1 MAAGIWDSAKQW
13 AFDELRDTSLN
24 LVEAMAALTLVAL
37 NPIFPVLATPLSSSF
52 RLLVVGAYGLAVCIG
67 GVVVMT
73 SENLQERYS
82 AREIVPRLVAGFMLA
97 YFSPNIIWL
106 VQDFNIEITAA
117 FTLGEAMGGSP
128 EEADFLDLLKIAAR
142 DSVSGIDFGVG
153 IIQLIAAF
161 VLWLC
166 MLTRNMAWFVV
177 AVFAPVALA
186 MHALPFTEGLAWMW
200 WRMLWACFFSS
211 VGQAALIWVWMN
223 IYTDLDDVE
232 VLLTYS
238 LRPFYMLV
246 LTWVAW
252 RLHKDLFIWAK
263 GTPLRLPGSK
273 LAKTVIGSAVGIA
286 LFKLNPVGKLAAFAF
301 GRLQNRRNTQQQT
314 PNPPPAPPPPPG
326 PRPPRPQPP
335 TPPTGPQP
343 PTPPGPQP
351 PPGPRPR
358 PVPVDPTRPALG
370 GPPLVAGET
379 AEAPPRRPGQNPS
392 SGEQLPPGSQPPEL
406 ETAPIRPWQTGSGTD
421 RPPQQAKAPPTETIT
436 PIHDKRPAPTTTPV
450 GSEAS
455 RWERLRRRHRV
466 KTLPPEQVSP
476 RPSSSRRVATGAPVV
491 IDAEPSTDSTRPRR
505 RS

>member
-13 AFDELRDTSLN
+13 AFDELRDTSLD
-24 LVEAMAALTLVAL
+24 LVESMVALTLVAL
-37 NPIFPVLATPLSSSF
+37 NPIFPVIATPLSSGF
-52 RLLVVGAYGLAVCIG
+52 RLLVTGTYGLAVCIG
-67 GVVVMT
+67 AVVVMT

-82 AREIVPRLVAGFMLA
+82 AREIVPRLIAGFFLA

-106 VQDFNIEITAA
+106 VQDFNIELTAA
-117 FTLGEAMGGSP
+117 FTLGEAMGDSLDG
-128 EEADFLDLLKIAAR
+128 AGFLDMLKIAAR

-186 MHALPFTEGLAWMW
+186 THALPFTEGLAWMW

-263 GTPLRLPGSK
+263 GTPLRLPGSRM
-273 LAKTVIGSAVGIA
+273 AKAVVGSAVGIA
-286 LFKLNPVGKLAAFAF
+286 LFKLNPVGKLASFAW
-301 GRLQNRRNTQQQT
+301 GRFRNRRAAQQQT
-314 PNPPPAPPPPPG
+314 QHLPPAPPPPPG
-326 PRPPRPQPP
+326 QGPGPRQPGPRPP
-335 TPPTGPQP
+335 TPPA
-343 PTPPGPQP
+343 
-351 PPGPRPR
+351 PRPR
-358 PVPVDPTRPALG
+358 PAPVDPAQPALG
-370 GPPLVAGET
+370 GPPYTAGET
-379 AEAPPRRPGQNPS
+379 TEVPPRRPSQGLAS
-392 SGEQLPPGSQPPEL
+392 SEQLPPGPQRPEL
-406 ETAPIRPWQTGSGTD
+406 EPPAVRPWQTGATPGS
-421 RPPQQAKAPPTETIT
+421 PPQQPKAPPTETIT
-436 PIHDKRPAPTTTPV
+436 PARDKRPAPTAPAP
-450 GSEAS
+450 SEPS
-455 RWERLRRRHRV
+455 RWERLRRRPRV
-466 KTLPPEQVSP
+466 TTVPPEQAPP
-476 RPSSSRRVATGAPVV
+476 RPSSGTRLATGRPVV
-491 IDAEPSTDSTRPRR
+491 IDAEPSTNPTPPRR
-505 RS
+505 RP

>member
-13 AFDELRDTSLN
+13 AFEELRDTSLN

-117 FTLGEAMGGSP
+117 FTLGEAMGESLDG
-128 EEADFLDLLKIAAR
+128 AGFLDLLKIAAR

-166 MLTRNMAWFVV
+166 MFTRNMAWFVV

-263 GTPLRLPGSK
+263 GTPLRLPGSR
-273 LAKTVIGSAVGIA
+273 LAKTVVGSAIGIA
-286 LFKLNPVGKLAAFAF
+286 LFKLNPVGKLAAFAL
-301 GRLQNRRNTQQQT
+301 GRFRNRRAAQQPSQQQAQ
-314 PNPPPAPPPPPG
+314 NLPPAPPPPPG
-326 PRPPRPQPP
+326 QGPGPRQPRPHPP
-335 TPPTGPQP
+335 T
-343 PTPPGPQP
+343 

-358 PVPVDPTRPALG
+358 PAPVDPAQPALG
-370 GPPLVAGET
+370 APPFAAGET
-379 AEAPPRRPGQNPS
+379 ADAPPRRPNQPPS
-392 SGEQLPPGSQPPEL
+392 SGEQLPPGAQRPEL
-406 ETAPIRPWQTGSGTD
+406 EAPPVRPWQTGSGPD
-421 RPPQQAKAPPTETIT
+421 RPPQQPKAPPTETIT
-436 PIHDKRPAPTTTPV
+436 PVHDKRPAQTTPA
-450 GSEAS
+450 GSEPS
-455 RWERLRRRHRV
+455 RWERLRRPRV
-466 KTLPPEQVSP
+466 RTIPPEQAPP
-476 RPSSSRRVATGAPVV
+476 RPSSSNRAATGRPVV
-491 IDAEPSTDSTRPRR
+491 IDAEPSTHPTPPRR
-505 RS
+505 RP